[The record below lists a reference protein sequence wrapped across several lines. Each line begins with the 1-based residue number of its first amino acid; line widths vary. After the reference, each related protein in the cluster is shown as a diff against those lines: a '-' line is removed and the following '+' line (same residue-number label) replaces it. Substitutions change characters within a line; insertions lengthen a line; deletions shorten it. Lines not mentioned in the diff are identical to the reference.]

1 MNSDAVLVIPRTCFS
16 KLPRSGYFDF
26 EGWPAKTEWL
36 PRVKAESDERFLQ
49 LIPYVLL
56 VNEQGQ
62 FWCYRRIGGEPRL
75 RQQKSCGLGGHIE
88 YCDAADSLA
97 ETVEQ
102 SIVRELHE
110 ELVNPN
116 FQLVT
121 RPIAWIYEEC
131 TPVGRVHIGLVYL
144 AKWLSKGHPWPA
156 ERDKIR
162 PLDFYDSVR
171 IGHDGAFEMWSF
183 LALSA
188 WRSQGGPTPD
198 EPD

>member
-1 MNSDAVLVIPRTCFS
+1 MNTDAVLVIPRTCFS
-16 KLPRSGYFDF
+16 KLPRSGYFHFD
-26 EGWPAKTEWL
+26 GWPSKTEWL
-36 PRVKAESDERFLQ
+36 PRGQAESDERFLQ

-56 VNEQGQ
+56 VRQWEE

-75 RQQKSCGLGGHIE
+75 RQRKSCGLGGHIE
-88 YCDAADSLA
+88 YCDAADTLA
-97 ETVEQ
+97 ETVER

-121 RPIAWIYEEC
+121 RPMGWIYEDR

-144 AKWLSKGHPWPA
+144 AKLLSKAHPWPA

-171 IGHDGAFEMWSF
+171 IGHDGAFEIWSF
-183 LALSA
+183 LAISA
-188 WRSQGGPTPD
+188 LRGLGRPELHEID
-198 EPD
+198 